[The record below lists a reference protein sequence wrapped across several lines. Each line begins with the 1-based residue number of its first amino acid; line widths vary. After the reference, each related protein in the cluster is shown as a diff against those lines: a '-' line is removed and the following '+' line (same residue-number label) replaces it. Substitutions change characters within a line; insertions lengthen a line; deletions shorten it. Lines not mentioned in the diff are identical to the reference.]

1 MYIADTKVISA
12 VAPLDRCFCQN
23 LDLKAAELYSV
34 PIGLETNWQLSSPR
48 RFF

>member
-12 VAPLDRCFCQN
+12 PLDRCFYQN
-23 LDLKAAELYSV
+23 LDLKAAELNSV